1 MKINDKGLEIIK
13 RYEGFRANAYK
24 CPAGKWTIG
33 FGHTAGVKKG
43 DFIRREDAETL
54 LKKDLE
60 KYEKMV
66 STIDSKGNYN
76 FNENEFSALV
86 SFAYNVGNVKAVTGN
101 GNRSRTAIT
110 VAMLKYRCATVNGK
124 KTVLAG
130 LEKRRKE
137 EVALFKTPVN
147 EKKENVSRETSFDDV
162 VKMVIAGQLGNG
174 EERRKQV
181 RALGFDYNAVQKEV
195 NRRLK

>member
-43 DFIRREDAETL
+43 DFIRREDAEKL

-101 GNRSRTAIT
+101 GTRSRTAIT

-137 EVALFKTPVN
+137 EVALFETPVN

>member
-1 MKINDKGLEIIK
+1 MKTNEKGLEIIK
-13 RYEGFRANAYK
+13 RYEGFMSNAYK

-33 FGHTAGVKKG
+33 FGHASGVKKG
-43 DFIRREDAETL
+43 DFISRADAETL
-54 LKKDLE
+54 LKNDLV

-66 STIDSKGNYN
+66 SDIDKKGHYN

-101 GNRSRTAIT
+101 GERSRTAIT

-137 EVALFKTPVN
+137 EVALFETPVN
-147 EKKENVSRETSFDDV
+147 RKDENVSRETSFDEV
-162 VKMVIAGQLGNG
+162 VKMVLSGQLGNG

-181 RALGFDYNAVQKEV
+181 RALGFDYAEVQKEV